1 LRLVASL
8 STGLLAALLTSAIT
22 GSLPRMPLTMRG
34 SADAPNSRQQW
45 LIQAGLDVTI
55 GQFAFGSVA
64 AAFAAFAVFLIISGV
79 WTVAL
84 VPGMFVGMLPV
95 MYFGRVR
102 QRRLAEVARAWP
114 DGLRDIVAT
123 ISSGASLQRAIEQ
136 MTVSG
141 PQPLRDAFQRFPFLA
156 RTVGVVPALEVI
168 KEELADPTTDRV
180 VEVLILAHERGGR
193 IVPDILRE
201 LAVATTRD
209 VWTLEEIETQALEQK
224 INSRAVF
231 VLPWIVLVA
240 ITFQDGAF
248 RDFYGSGAGTLVVLV
263 GAAMSAMGIWLVARL
278 GREPAEPRVFGGAR
292 TGDRT

>member
-1 LRLVASL
+1 MRLVASL
-8 STGLLAALLTSAIT
+8 GTGLFAALLTAAIT
-22 GSLPRMPLTMRG
+22 GSLPRMPRIVRG
-34 SADAPNSRQQW
+34 GADAPNARQQW
-45 LIQAGLDVTI
+45 LIQAGLHVTT
-55 GQFAFGSVA
+55 GQFALGSVA
-64 AAFAAFAVFLIISGV
+64 AACAAFAVFLIISGV

-84 VPGMFVGMLPV
+84 VPAIFVGMLPV

-141 PQPLRDAFQRFPFLA
+141 PQPLRDAFRRFPFLA

-180 VEVLILAHERGGR
+180 IEVLILAHERGGR

-248 RDFYGSGAGTLVVLV
+248 RDFYGSGAGTVVVLI
-263 GAAMSAMGIWLVARL
+263 GAVMSAAGIWLVARL

-292 TGDRT
+292 VGDRP